1 MKSSQPLATR
11 QKKKF
16 IKKYLWVGGVYTME
30 NKGTKTDYKEFVRV
44 GDEKWENVE
53 ITIRI
58 IFILFEIL
66 IHYFLYREIWGSTRK
81 KSLSPKVPIPT
92 QNPYL
97 T

>member
-1 MKSSQPLATR
+1 
-11 QKKKF
+11 
-16 IKKYLWVGGVYTME
+16 ME
-30 NKGTKTDYKEFVRV
+30 NKGSKTDYKEFVRV

-81 KSLSPKVPIPT
+81 KSLSAKVPIPT

>member
-1 MKSSQPLATR
+1 
-11 QKKKF
+11 
-16 IKKYLWVGGVYTME
+16 ME
-30 NKGTKTDYKEFVRV
+30 NKGSKTDYKEFVRV

-81 KSLSPKVPIPT
+81 K
-92 QNPYL
+92 
-97 T
+97 